1 MNLAKTYSYLKNDL
15 NTIEHALNKVI
26 QAEHPVLREAS
37 TQLLKAGGKRI
48 RPVFVLLSGKFGDFN
63 MDEIKTIA
71 VSLELIHMATLVHDD
86 VIDEASLRRGKPTI
100 KHHYGNRVAMYTGD
114 YILARA
120 LESITMIEKPAI
132 HQSLSEAIVEVCIGE
147 IEQIK
152 DKYNTNQNI
161 RHYLR
166 RIKRKTALLIATSCK
181 LGAISAGLSENQ
193 TKKLYKYG
201 YYIGM
206 SYQIIDDILDFTS
219 TSKVL
224 GKPSGNDLRQG
235 NITLPVLIAMEDQHF
250 AKTITDVFQNPSEIR
265 DEDVKGL
272 INKIN
277 QSDVIEQ
284 SYQLSEKYLFKA
296 LEVIQ
301 DFPDHRAKQTLENI
315 ARYIGKRRS

>member
-1 MNLAKTYSYLKNDL
+1 SDL
-15 NTIEHALNKVI
+15 
-26 QAEHPVLREAS
+26 
-37 TQLLKAGGKRI
+37 
-48 RPVFVLLSGKFGDFN
+48 
-63 MDEIKTIA
+63 
-71 VSLELIHMATLVHDD
+71 
-86 VIDEASLRRGKPTI
+86 
-100 KHHYGNRVAMYTGD
+100 
-114 YILARA
+114 
-120 LESITMIEKPAI
+120 
-132 HQSLSEAIVEVCIGE
+132 
-147 IEQIK
+147 
-152 DKYNTNQNI
+152 
-161 RHYLR
+161 
-166 RIKRKTALLIATSCK
+166 
-181 LGAISAGLSENQ
+181 
-193 TKKLYKYG
+193 
-201 YYIGM
+201 YIGM

-284 SYQLSEKYLFKA
+284 SYQRTEKYLLNELK
-296 LEVIQ
+296 VIQ